1 VGGKGI
7 QKDGQGQAAR
17 NKAGDLFDWL
27 IPIGDDGSAEEE
39 DRVDKIGGICAGV
52 GQKVWDRSQARGNQ
66 SQ

>member
-1 VGGKGI
+1 LGGKGI

-39 DRVDKIGGICAGV
+39 GSVDKIVGVCPGV
-52 GQKVWDRSQARGNQ
+52 GQKVWNRSQRRGNQ
-66 SQ
+66 PQ